1 MEKIPDAYEDLS
13 EEQKKQL
20 FNSKLVQK
28 GLAYRRIAHGLE
40 MLKEDDPA
48 VYDQLISGVLARTG
62 RVSSRETVEDILE
75 SMIEEVQDHTELMD
89 DVDEEDEE
97 DYL

>member
-1 MEKIPDAYEDLS
+1 MDKIPENYEDMS
-13 EEQKKQL
+13 EEMKKQL

-48 VYDQLISGVLARTG
+48 VYDQLINGVLSRTG
-62 RVSSRETVEDILE
+62 RVNSKETVEDILE
-75 SMIEEVQDHTELMD
+75 SMIDEVQEHTELMEED
-89 DVDEEDEE
+89 EDEE
-97 DYL
+97 DDYL